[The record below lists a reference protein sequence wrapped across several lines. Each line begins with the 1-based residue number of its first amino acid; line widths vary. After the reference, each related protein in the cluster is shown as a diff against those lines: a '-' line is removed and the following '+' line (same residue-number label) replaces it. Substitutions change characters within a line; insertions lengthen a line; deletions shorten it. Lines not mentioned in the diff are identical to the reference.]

1 LLKRLLL
8 IIPVLFIS
16 SWIFG
21 QRIQIQVDQEPL
33 SQLFYEIRDQY
44 QIQFTFNSKD
54 LEGLLVTKSATYNT
68 AEEAISD
75 IISGFDLAY
84 EKRGNIFVIT
94 PNKLAKTEEPKK
106 KKQPDY
112 HYYSGFIADAS
123 VGESL
128 PAAVVK
134 YNNGILTSDASGFF
148 NFKSPDSLVNVQI
161 QYLGYFTKD
170 TLLSPSKLCQINMQ
184 SADYYLNEVE
194 VKTIVPVFDMISGQE
209 AGKIKLN
216 QKTSRYLPG
225 NMDNGIYNMLRLQPG
240 IMATGEQSDDYTIW
254 GSWPGQNIVEYDHIK
269 LFNISSF
276 DDNQSIVHPLMVK
289 EIDVT
294 KGGFGADYGNGVGG
308 LVNILGKNG
317 DYKNFHG
324 NANINNQAV
333 SGYLNIPLAD
343 QLSFQTAYRQTFYN
357 ILNQDSETQF
367 EKANQKYFI
376 PETNF
381 RDFNVKFSGETKK
394 KDQFYIN
401 VLASED
407 NQNYNYSIERM
418 HGAIFTASND
428 KTKTQVGASAE
439 FNKFYNKGI
448 HSNTVLS
455 YSNLNYDIN
464 FNRSNT
470 GSVNG
475 HNDFNFNSVTAN
487 NISEFKFSHGF
498 NFILGKK
505 NSLSVSGEYVRN
517 ANSYRNEIDY
527 TVAKE
532 FEHESNRLG
541 LILKDDISLFGKLF
555 IQAGLRTEFIP
566 GRSQV
571 YLQPRVNLSYDLLDH
586 LKLNAAYGKYY
597 QYLFKSTI
605 FNDKDVLFTFWEI
618 MDTERRNPTSAQ
630 HYVLGLSWDHSFFQL
645 NIEGF
650 YKNIRDITNYKF
662 DLPNREFERSLG
674 DGKVSGVDFYLKT
687 KFRKHEFWLAY
698 TLSQT
703 LEHFE
708 FFESDEFELAPHN
721 QTHELKGA
729 AILNFS
735 PFYFSA
741 NYVYGSG
748 LQFTSTLEDRSLI
761 PYNRLDASL
770 MYKINIQKVYCQ
782 FGISALNIF
791 DTHNIKYNNL
801 IRLPDDELVY
811 SQTTPFTLLLNIYI
825 GF

>member
-1 LLKRLLL
+1 MTKKL
-8 IIPVLFIS
+8 IIIYCFLSLSFWAYSQKIKIEANNQALS
-16 SWIFG
+16 
-21 QRIQIQVDQEPL
+21 RI
-33 SQLFYEIRDQY
+33 FYEIRDQY
-44 QIQFTFNSKD
+44 QIQFTFNSDD
-54 LEGLLVTKSATYNT
+54 LDGLLVTKSATYSS

-75 IISGFDLAY
+75 LISDFDLAY

-94 PNKLAKTEEPKK
+94 QKKPEKTEESKK
-106 KKQPDY
+106 KKQTDY

-123 VGESL
+123 IGEGL

-134 YNNGILTSDASGFF
+134 YNNGILTSDATGFF

-170 TLLSPSKLCQINMQ
+170 TLLSPSQAYQIDLQ
-184 SADYYLNEVE
+184 SADYYLAEVE
-194 VKTIVPVFDMISGQE
+194 VKSVVPVFDMISGQE

-216 QKTSRYLPG
+216 QKTSRFLPG

-269 LFNISSF
+269 LFSISSF
-276 DDNQSIVHPLMVK
+276 DDNQSIVHPLMTK

-343 QLSFQTAYRQTFYN
+343 RLSFQTAYRQTFYN
-357 ILNQDSETQF
+357 ILNQNSETQL

-376 PETNF
+376 PKTNF

-407 NQNYNYSIERM
+407 NQNYNYNTIRKN
-418 HGAIFTASND
+418 GVVFIANND

-439 FNKFYNKGI
+439 FSKFYKKGI
-448 HSNTVLS
+448 QSNTILS
-455 YSNLNYDIN
+455 YSNLKYNID
-464 FNRSNT
+464 FNRSNS
-470 GSVNG
+470 GSENG
-475 HNDFNFNSVTAN
+475 NNDFSFNSITTN
-487 NISEFKFSHGF
+487 EISEFRINHAF

-505 NSLSVSGEYVRN
+505 NSLSLAGEYVRN
-517 ANSYRNEIDY
+517 ANSYKNEINY
-527 TVAKE
+527 ELAKE
-532 FEHESNRLG
+532 FNHESNRLG
-541 LILKDDISLFGKLF
+541 LILKDDISLFGKLY

-571 YLQPRVNLSYDLLDH
+571 YFQPRVNLSYDLFNH
-586 LKLNAAYGKYY
+586 IKLNAAYGKYY
-597 QYLFKSTI
+597 QYIFKSTI
-605 FNDKDVLFTFWEI
+605 YNDKDVLFTFWEI
-618 MDTERRNPTSAQ
+618 MNTERRNPTSAD
-630 HYVLGLSWDHSFFQL
+630 HYVLGLSWDHSFFSL

-650 YKNIRDITNYKF
+650 YKSIADITNYK
-662 DLPNREFERSLG
+662 LNLTNKEFIRSLG
-674 DGKVSGVDFYLKT
+674 EGKVSGIDFYLKT
-687 KFRKHEFWLAY
+687 KFRKHEFWIAY

-708 FFESDEFELAPHN
+708 FFKTDAFQLAPQN

-748 LQFTSTLEDRSLI
+748 LQFTDEYKNQELI
-761 PYNRLDASL
+761 PYKRLDASL
-770 MYKINIQKVYCQ
+770 MYKVNIQKVYCQ
-782 FGISALNIF
+782 FGVSALNIL
-791 DTHNIKYNNL
+791 DTYNIKYNNI
-801 IRLPDDELVY
+801 IRLPDEELVY
-811 SQTTPFTLLLNIYI
+811 SQTTPFTLLINIYI